1 MESIPVVNLTSLRSS
16 LSTLSLQS
24 DAQTCRIALAKVL
37 AAKTNGMDLT
47 DMVPK
52 ILKLLAHP
60 DLIAKKIVYSI
71 LTEYAHKQPDIAL
84 LAVNT
89 LTHECSHGNPMVRG
103 LALKTVC
110 SLNHENFFEFGQSA
124 INSALRDSSSYVRR
138 VAVNCCGK
146 LHYRSPN
153 ICQESGLT
161 DKLYHIIR
169 DPDPIVAVNAIMTLE
184 EILKDEGGMVVNKNI
199 AHYMLN
205 KLESLTPWG
214 QIYTMNVLVRY
225 TPKSEDE
232 TFDILNMLDKYLT
245 HNSCSVSLACLKLFS
260 RLIKDLPHLRE
271 EVLKRSLTGIC
282 SVLTSGNH
290 ELIYCVVEILEEFL
304 ENAGG
309 VVSSQYKNLFCKYK
323 EPGYLKQK
331 KINLLPSLVT
341 EDNGSEIL
349 DELCLYTTDSSKAV
363 SLSAITA
370 MGAVIMVQPS
380 TAKHCFTKFKHLI
393 ETDVGYILSNTL
405 QVLQRID
412 MLQVEAF
419 TELVD
424 LITTKMDLLQDDAGR
439 CAFLAILGRY
449 GDKLAESP
457 YILEDFLEMFGEDN
471 IMSPV
476 VQLHV
481 LTTSVQ
487 MFFHHPGV
495 CQGMLGGVLEAG
507 VASLDKAVQD
517 QAIFY
522 YTLMAT
528 DVNTAKEIL
537 MGML

>member
-1 MESIPVVNLTSLRSS
+1 MESVHVVDLTSLRSS

-24 DAQTCRIALAKVL
+24 DVQTCRAVLAKVL

-84 LAVNT
+84 LAINT
-89 LTHECSHGNPMVRG
+89 LTQECSNGNPMVRG

-124 INSALRDSSSYVRR
+124 VNSALTDSSAYVRR

-146 LHYRSPN
+146 LHDRSPN

-184 EILKDEGGMVVNKNI
+184 EILKEEGGLVVNKNI
-199 AHYMLN
+199 AHYLLN
-205 KLESLTPWG
+205 KLDSLTPWG
-214 QIYTMNVLVRY
+214 QMYTMNILVKY
-225 TPKSEDE
+225 KPKSEDE
-232 TFDILNMLDKYLT
+232 TFDIMNMLDKYLS
-245 HNSCSVSLACLKLFS
+245 HNSCSVSLACLKLFTH
-260 RLIKDLPHLRE
+260 LVEDLPHLKD
-271 EVLKRSLTGIC
+271 EVIQRSLTGIC

-290 ELIYCVVEILEEFL
+290 ELVYCVIEILEHFL
-304 ENAGG
+304 EKAGS
-309 VVSSQYKNLFCKYK
+309 VISAQYKNLFCKYK
-323 EPGYLKQK
+323 EPSYLKQK
-331 KINLLPSLVT
+331 KISLLPLLVT
-341 EDNGSEIL
+341 EENGSEIL
-349 DELCLYTTDSSKAV
+349 DELCLYTTDSSKTV

-370 MGAVIMVQPS
+370 MGKVIMVQPS
-380 TAKHCFTKFKHLI
+380 TVKHCFTKFKHLI

-412 MLQVEAF
+412 MRNMEAF
-419 TELVD
+419 TDLLN
-424 LITTKMDLLQDDAGR
+424 LITTKINFLQDDAGR
-439 CAFLAILGRY
+439 CAFLAILGCY
-449 GDKLAESP
+449 GDKIRDSP
-457 YILEDFLEMFGEDN
+457 YILEDFLEMFGDDN
-471 IMSPV
+471 VMSPL

-481 LTTSVQ
+481 LTTTVQ
-487 MFFHHPGV
+487 MFFHHPGI
-495 CQGMLGGVLEAG
+495 CQGMLGEVLETG
-507 VASLDKAVQD
+507 VTSSDKAVYD

-528 DVNTAKEIL
+528 DPNAAKEIL
-537 MGML
+537 I

>member
-1 MESIPVVNLTSLRSS
+1 MESVPVVDLTSLRSS
-16 LSTLSLQS
+16 LSTLTLQS
-24 DAQTCRIALAKVL
+24 DALSCRKALAKVL
-37 AAKTNGMDLT
+37 AAKTNGMNLT

-84 LAVNT
+84 LAINT
-89 LTHECSHGNPMVRG
+89 LTQECSHGNPMVRG

-124 INSALRDSSSYVRR
+124 VISALRDSSAYVRR

-169 DPDPIVAVNAIMTLE
+169 DPDPIVAVNAVMTLE
-184 EILKDEGGMVVNKNI
+184 EILKEEGGLVVNKNI
-199 AHYMLN
+199 AHYLLN

-214 QIYTMNVLVRY
+214 QIYTMNILVKY

-232 TFDILNMLDKYLT
+232 MFDILNMLDKYLT

-260 RLIKDLPHLRE
+260 HFIKDFPHLKP
-271 EVLKRSLTGIC
+271 EVLKKSLTGIC

-290 ELIYCVVEILEEFL
+290 ELIYCVIEVLEEFM
-304 ENAGG
+304 EKASDII
-309 VVSSQYKNLFCKYK
+309 VPQYKNLFCKYK
-323 EPGYLKQK
+323 EPAYLKQK
-331 KINLLPSLVT
+331 KINMLPSLVT
-341 EDNGSEIL
+341 NDNGSEIL
-349 DELCLYTTDSSKAV
+349 DELCLYTTDSSKSI

-370 MGAVIMVQPS
+370 MGTVIMVQPS
-380 TAKHCFTKFKHLI
+380 TAKHCFTKFRHLI

-412 MLQVEAF
+412 MRHIEEF
-419 TELVD
+419 TELLT
-424 LITTKMDLLQDDAGR
+424 LITTKSDLLQDDAGR
-439 CAFLAILGRY
+439 CAFLVILGRY
-449 GDKLAESP
+449 GDRVMDST
-457 YILEDFLEMFGEDN
+457 YILEDFLETFGEN
-471 IMSPV
+471 NMMSPV
-476 VQLHV
+476 VQLHT
-481 LTTSVQ
+481 LTTAVQ

-495 CQGMLGGVLEAG
+495 CQGMLGEVLEAG
-507 VASLDKAVQD
+507 VASSDKAVQD

-528 DVNTAKEIL
+528 DVNAAKAIL
-537 MGML
+537 M